1 MIGDIAM
8 VINIER
14 ISKCEDLNEAIGHV
28 CVLFGDFTLAQ
39 VWGFFYILLLKQYF
53 LNSANPKEAYIMR
66 KDLSDWDQALS
77 LAQKLA
83 PEEMSLIYLEYG
95 NQLEM
100 DGKFGDAHSQYEKA
114 IATAKDLSG
123 SPSDIYEHQIA
134 CQSGYIRMTFA
145 LGDLVNGTK
154 LLGDINDKHLI
165 NDCISILE
173 TLKQYLEV
181 GTLCEKI
188 GNWERAAESYIKSMY
203 PYYLSF

>member
-1 MIGDIAM
+1 MKLSGM
-8 VINIER
+8 
-14 ISKCEDLNEAIGHV
+14 
-28 CVLFGDFTLAQ
+28 CVSSLEILLSLRYE
-39 VWGFFYILLLKQYF
+39 FFFSLLLKQYF

-123 SPSDIYEHQIA
+123 SSSDIYEHQIA

-154 LLGDINDKHLI
+154 LLSDINDKHLI

-181 GTLCEKI
+181 GTLYEKI
-188 GNWERAAESYIKSMY
+188 GNWERAAESYIKGMY
-203 PYYLSF
+203 RYYLNL